1 MTTILGGTTMQNER
15 KRILAMLENGTITT
29 DEALTLLEALS
40 QTKGSEKTVETEQ
53 TSPAAIV
60 KQEEPASEQR
70 SGEQTDEK
78 NAGDG
83 QKNPSIDE
91 FLEDL
96 RKDFTT
102 VGDRFM
108 QFMQTAVQKVK
119 SFDFDSPFGNAVT
132 FHQTMTKPASG
143 IEEVII
149 DIDNGKVTLHQEEA
163 EEVRAEFAVKTF
175 NSESE
180 EKAKK
185 DFLDKLLFVK
195 DEGKL
200 LIASD
205 MKMVQVNVDLYLPK
219 KDYAKI
225 SARLLNGAFKMKD
238 ATAETV
244 RVKTANG
251 KIEVT
256 GLSFKNG
263 EFETAN
269 GAIALNGV
277 TGTTLEAE
285 TLNGRVYIDGVV
297 KDVEAQSL
305 NGHVVVTTKDPEA
318 EKIDAKT
325 MSGSVEIYIPSEVV
339 ALSGEISSNMGRL
352 DLQLDDVNRTA
363 EQEQFLQRSIRFKKD
378 IEGNASPLHIFG
390 EAKTGSVLV
399 CYNAKHE

>member
-1 MTTILGGTTMQNER
+1 MQNER

-40 QTKGSEKTVETEQ
+40 QTKGSEKKVETEQ
-53 TSPAAIV
+53 TSPTAIV

-78 NAGDG
+78 NTRDE

-96 RKDFTT
+96 RKDFTN

-108 QFMQTAVQKVK
+108 HFMQTAVQKVK

-132 FHQTMTKPASG
+132 FQQIMTKPASG

-149 DIDNGKVTLHQEEA
+149 DIDNGKVTLHHEET

-175 NSESE
+175 NSDSE

-185 DFLDKLLFVK
+185 DFLDKLLFAK
-195 DEGKL
+195 DEEKL
-200 LIASD
+200 LISSD
-205 MKMVQVNVDLYLPK
+205 LKMVQVNVDLYLPK

-238 ATAETV
+238 ATAETI

-251 KIEVT
+251 KIDVT
-256 GLSFKNG
+256 GLTFKNG

-269 GAIALNGV
+269 GAISLNGI

-325 MSGSVEIYIPSEVV
+325 MSGSVEIYIPSDVV

-363 EQEQFLQRSIRFKKD
+363 EQEQFLQKSIRFKKD
-378 IEGNASPLHIFG
+378 IEGNVSPLHIFG
-390 EAKTGSVLV
+390 ETKTGSVLV
-399 CYNAKHE
+399 CYNAKHD